1 MDGDGKRVEGARITP
16 RIHYKHRLGDFQG
29 SYFRSYVTTDAAG
42 RWRFDSVPASQD
54 DVVVTIDHADFAP
67 QEHLATRC
75 EFGLD
80 RGHKP
85 TASIVLEHGMTV
97 VGKVADE
104 TGKPIAGALA
114 RTWFH
119 NTIRKA
125 VTGADGSYQLRGC
138 ERAPARVVVSAKGR
152 ALDMREV
159 RVEPGMEPVNFQ
171 MNPGGRVRV
180 RVVDEQG
187 KAIPKFHVLFQS
199 WLGSTPVFEFDE
211 INQEADDRGVWEWRE
226 ATWDPFVADIICP
239 GHAAVRSVALVARE
253 DEYVLQAAPALIVSG
268 RVVDRVTKDPVSRF
282 LVRWGFQVS
291 PRAAYWTH
299 AASFATADGR
309 YRVPTAQDHL
319 DRKYI
324 IQIEADGYEPAVS
337 RAIRGNAGSITLDFE
352 LTKGQN
358 FDGTVLTPEL
368 RPAAHA
374 KVAASAGWHPPF
386 QRINGDVDSRSWD
399 WRETDAAGRIHF
411 PPQGRDFELFITHA
425 SGYAIYHPTPKS
437 NHRIIMLDPWTR
449 VEGTYRVGGKPLAGI
464 PIWISR
470 RRGMGRSGDLRVFE
484 WHRTTTGPRGRFVI
498 ERVIGGRGLIGRR
511 FIWPANGGSAEIS
524 STSRVEM
531 GFPLGKTVHIDIE
544 EKGRPV
550 IGNAAS
556 ASRNQT
562 KARLAIRSR

>member
-1 MDGDGKRVEGARITP
+1 
-16 RIHYKHRLGDFQG
+16 
-29 SYFRSYVTTDAAG
+29 
-42 RWRFDSVPASQD
+42 
-54 DVVVTIDHADFAP
+54 
-67 QEHLATRC
+67 
-75 EFGLD
+75 
-80 RGHKP
+80 
-85 TASIVLEHGMTV
+85 
-97 VGKVADE
+97 
-104 TGKPIAGALA
+104 
-114 RTWFH
+114 
-119 NTIRKA
+119 
-125 VTGADGSYQLRGC
+125 
-138 ERAPARVVVSAKGR
+138 
-152 ALDMREV
+152 
-159 RVEPGMEPVNFQ
+159 MEPVNFQ

-211 INQEADDRGVWEWRE
+211 INREADDRGVWEWRE

-239 GHAAVRSVALVARE
+239 GHAAVRSVELVARE
-253 DEYVLQAAPALIVSG
+253 DEYVFQAAPALIVSG
-268 RVVDRVTKDPVSRF
+268 RVVDRVTKNPVSRF

-319 DRKYI
+319 DRQYI

-425 SGYAIYHPTPKS
+425 SGYANYHPTPKS

-464 PIWISR
+464 PIWIWH
-470 RRGMGRSGDLRVFE
+470 GDAGWAWSGDLRVFE

-550 IGNAAS
+550 IGTLRPPAGIKQKLAWQS
-556 ASRNQT
+556 AVVELALQTNGDIPSSHFTAPVGADGSFRTDPLPGGVYSLDVRFLKGGPGHVWDYTVVVDTRDMNRNRNLTQPLDLGMLT
-562 KARLAIRSR
+562 LDKD